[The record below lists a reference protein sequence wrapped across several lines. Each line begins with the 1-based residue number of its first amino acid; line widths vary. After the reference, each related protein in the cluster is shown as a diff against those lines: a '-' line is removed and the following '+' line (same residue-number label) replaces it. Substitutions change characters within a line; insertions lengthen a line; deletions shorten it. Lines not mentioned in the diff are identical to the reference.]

1 MFGNQDNLQQALRQA
16 GMRVTPQRLAIA
28 ALLRGSKA
36 HPSPEMVYGDLKPKF
51 PGLSL
56 NTVYQT
62 LHALED
68 AGLLRRI
75 SMEESVYR
83 YDANVSPHAHLVCR
97 KCGRVDDADE
107 SLDPVLRDLLEKQNR
122 AGAASGESS
131 GGSSGESSVG
141 WELYAV
147 DCCFFGLCPTCVEAR
162 ESLRTNEEV

>member
-1 MFGNQDNLQQALRQA
+1 VPAIFGNQNNMQEALRQA

-28 ALLRGSKA
+28 TLMSGSKA
-36 HPSPEMVYGDLKPKF
+36 HPSPEMVYGDLKSKF

-62 LHALED
+62 LHALEN

-75 SMEESVYR
+75 SMEDNVYR

-107 SLDPVLRDLLEKQNR
+107 SLDPVLRDLLEKQKG
-122 AGAASGESS
+122 AGDASGESS
-131 GGSSGESSVG
+131 AG
-141 WELYAV
+141 WELNAV
-147 DCCFFGLCPTCVEAR
+147 DCCFFGLCPACIEAR
-162 ESLRTNEEV
+162 DSLQTNEEA